1 MFLMEDAGKMSI
13 RGATFCGLL
22 GPCTPSQPPLK
33 KFSIPTHLFFF
44 HIKPKTTNSNHRQ
57 PDTTSLLGWRFR
69 CVCRENAQPTLK
81 PSSRG
86 PLRARFHDAVTT

>member
-33 KFSIPTHLFFF
+33 KFSVPAHLFFF
-44 HIKPKTTNSNHRQ
+44 HIKPS
-57 PDTTSLLGWRFR
+57 
-69 CVCRENAQPTLK
+69 
-81 PSSRG
+81 
-86 PLRARFHDAVTT
+86 

>member
-1 MFLMEDAGKMSI
+1 MFFVMEEDAGKMSI
-13 RGATFCGLL
+13 RSRRYVL
-22 GPCTPSQPPLK
+22 PRPLSGRLK
-33 KFSIPTHLFFF
+33 TSRFPRPLFFF
-44 HIKPKTTNSNHRQ
+44 TKPKTTNSNHRQ
-57 PDTTSLLGWRFR
+57 HDTTSLLGWRFR